1 MRMGLIGQKV
11 GMSRVLTE
19 KGEHIP
25 VTLIHVDNCQVVDV
39 KTTEK
44 HGYNA
49 IQLGVG
55 TPKLKNVSKS
65 LRGYYAKQ
73 KIEPKRKLAEFRVNE
88 DALLKPSDR
97 ISVAHFVPGQY
108 VDVSGNAIGKGFAG
122 VMKRWNFGGLRA
134 SHGVSVSHRSHGST
148 GQRQDPGRVFKGKK
162 MAGHMGTNQVTVQ
175 NLQVV
180 GTDADQNLII
190 IKGAIPGANG
200 SYVYIHDA
208 VKRPA
213 KETLPYPAALVG
225 GAESKAAPVEEE
237 KQVTEAVQEP
247 AHEPA
252 AEVKAEEAAAPAAEA
267 APAEQPAAEQP
278 EQKTE

>member
-25 VTLIHVDNCQVVDV
+25 VTLIHVDNCQVVNV
-39 KTTEK
+39 KTAEK

-55 TPKLKNVSKS
+55 TPKSKNVSKS
-65 LRGYYAKQ
+65 LRGYYAKL
-73 KIEPKRKLAEFRVNE
+73 KVEPKRKLAEFRVNA
-88 DALLKPSDR
+88 DALLNPSDR
-97 ISVAHFVPGQY
+97 ISVAHFVSGQF
-108 VDVSGNAIGKGFAG
+108 VDVSGNTIGKGFAG

-175 NLQVV
+175 NLEVV
-180 GTDADQNLII
+180 GTDTELNLII
-190 IKGAIPGANG
+190 IKGAVPGANG

-208 VKRPA
+208 VKKPA
-213 KETLPYPAALVG
+213 KDLPYPTAVVESAAG
-225 GAESKAAPVEEE
+225 KASAAPAAEESAAVVE
-237 KQVTEAVQEP
+237 
-247 AHEPA
+247 
-252 AEVKAEEAAAPAAEA
+252 EVKAEEAVVAPAVEEP
-267 APAEQPAAEQP
+267 PAEPATVEQP

>member
-25 VTLIHVDNCQVVDV
+25 VTLIHVDNCQVVSV
-39 KTTEK
+39 KTAEK

-49 IQLGVG
+49 VQVGVG
-55 TPKLKNVSKS
+55 TPKLKNVSKP

-73 KIEPKRKLAEFRVNE
+73 KIEPKRKLAEFRVDA

-97 ISVAHFVPGQY
+97 ISVAHFIPGQL
-108 VDVSGNAIGKGFAG
+108 VDVSGNSIGKGFAG

-162 MAGHMGTNQVTVQ
+162 MAGHLGTKRITVL
-175 NLQVV
+175 NLEVIA
-180 GTDADQNLII
+180 TDTDQNII
-190 IKGAIPGANG
+190 VIKGAVPGANG
-200 SYVYIHDA
+200 TYLYIRDA
-208 VKRPA
+208 VKKPA
-213 KETLPYPAALVG
+213 KDLPYPAALIEEAMKTAPVSETVTEPVPAQVE
-225 GAESKAAPVEEE
+225 GAKSEEKIESPVEETPVE
-237 KQVTEAVQEP
+237 QAAVEPTEE
-247 AHEPA
+247 
-252 AEVKAEEAAAPAAEA
+252 
-267 APAEQPAAEQP
+267 
-278 EQKTE
+278 KTE